1 VPGIVFQ
8 THLLELT
15 GAVALAGAPHEL
27 GGLVLRRGGL
37 ASGHVFGHQLQ
48 FTTGRRGQN
57 QGEIVW
63 RETASV
69 WPGGHGW
76 ELTGGQM
83 LNTIGKMNPMKPTM
97 ILLFVAWQA
106 AFGQSQQEPR
116 TAARQRLRVVDSPE
130 QQIRDVFAR
139 ELRKR
144 QDVEVVPLPTG
155 RDQQGFNDADDVE
168 LRVLVSE
175 NHGVEESLRRS
186 APGRRYSITV
196 TVARPADK
204 NQQTASPDGTTGA
217 EPPSAFITLEDSQS
231 GRVAAAWIA
240 VVDEK
245 DLEST
250 CANLVSRFNHEVV
263 EADPKEPASVE
274 PPPEPI
280 IVLPLP
286 VFLPPDSGLSPIYDV
301 PPTVIR
307 KVPPEYSE
315 VARKAGVE
323 GVVVLYA
330 EVDTSGQALN
340 VRVTS
345 QPRLRSR

>member
-1 VPGIVFQ
+1 MGIV
-8 THLLELT
+8 
-15 GAVALAGAPHEL
+15 
-27 GGLVLRRGGL
+27 
-37 ASGHVFGHQLQ
+37 
-48 FTTGRRGQN
+48 GR
-57 QGEIVW
+57 EA
-63 RETASV
+63 ASV

-83 LNTIGKMNPMKPTM
+83 LNTISKMNPMKPTM

-106 AFGQSQQEPR
+106 AFGQSQQGPR
-116 TAARQRLRVVDSPE
+116 TAARQRLRVGLRVDSPE
-130 QQIRDVFAR
+130 QQIRDVLAR
-139 ELRKR
+139 ELRKL

-155 RDQQGFNDADDVE
+155 RDQQGLNDADDVE

-196 TVARPADK
+196 TVGRPDK

-217 EPPSAFITLEDSQS
+217 EPQSAFITLEDSQS

-240 VVDEK
+240 VADEK

-250 CANLVSRFNHEVV
+250 CADLVSRFNHEVV
-263 EADPKEPASVE
+263 DADPKEPASVE

-280 IVLPLP
+280 IVLPL

-315 VARKAGVE
+315 VARRAGVE

-340 VRVTS
+340 VRVIRSLGYGLDERAIEAVTKWRFRPALKDGKPVQVGS
-345 QPRLRSR
+345 TFEVFFMLLRQ